1 MSDTTD
7 GGTVRDERTL
17 REESIAARL
26 AEVKVIAMGVSEHL
40 ARAIGGY
47 NVLTKKLGELASLI
61 GEPSTEDLQR
71 ALTRMKGGADDG
83 AVQKPRII
91 TEG

>member
-1 MSDTTD
+1 MSDTND
-7 GGTVRDERTL
+7 GGTGRDERTL
-17 REESIAARL
+17 REESIVARL

-47 NVLTKKLGELASLI
+47 NVLTNKLGELARLL

-91 TEG
+91 TQG

>member
-1 MSDTTD
+1 M
-7 GGTVRDERTL
+7 

-26 AEVKVIAMGVSEHL
+26 AETKVIAMGVSEHL

-47 NVLTKKLGELASLI
+47 NVLTNKLGELARLL

>member
-1 MSDTTD
+1 MSDTND
-7 GGTVRDERTL
+7 GGTGRDEHTL
-17 REESIAARL
+17 REESIVARL

-47 NVLTKKLGELASLI
+47 NVLTNKLGELARLL

-91 TEG
+91 TQG